1 MNPDIVVVRGEKP
14 YNVVVGREILEQAAL
29 YVPETALR
37 VAVFH
42 APAMLD
48 QAQLIAQSIQV
59 LGREILMIELPDAE
73 GAKTAAV
80 AADCWERLGAAGFT
94 RTDSAVAVGGGA
106 TTDMAGFV
114 AATWLRGIPIVQV
127 PTTLLAM
134 VDAAVGGK
142 TGLNTSAG
150 KNLVGSIHPPA
161 AVICDLNML
170 KTLPPADYAAG
181 LAEAIKAGFIVDP
194 KILQIAET
202 EPAAVLDPTSPQLH
216 EIVLRAIQVK
226 ADVVAEDLGEAI
238 DRALGRQVLNYG
250 HTLAHA
256 IERTENYTW
265 RHGDA
270 VAVGMV
276 FAAALSAA
284 AGRVPDE
291 TVQRTRALLTALGLP
306 TTYTGADLPVLLDA
320 MAMDKKSRGTSLR
333 FVVLEGYG
341 HASILQ
347 DPDPAWLETAF
358 AQVQTVEPTTD
369 GS

>member
-1 MNPDIVVVRGEKP
+1 MDPDIVVVRGEKP
-14 YNVVVGREILEQAAL
+14 YNVVIGRHIVPQAAL
-29 YVPETALR
+29 HVPDTALR

-42 APAMLD
+42 APAMIET
-48 QAQLIAQSIQV
+48 ARTVAQSLEV
-59 LGREILMIELPDAE
+59 LGREVLMIELPDAE

-80 AADCWERLGAAGFT
+80 AADCWEQLGAAGFT
-94 RTDSAVAVGGGA
+94 RTDCAVAVGGGA

-142 TGLNTSAG
+142 TGLNTTAG

-161 AVICDLNML
+161 AVICDLTML
-170 KTLPPADYAAG
+170 TTLPPADYAAG

-194 KILQIAET
+194 EILRIAET
-202 EPAAVLDPTSPQLH
+202 DPVAVLDPTSAQLH

-226 ADVVAEDLGEAI
+226 ADVVADDLGESI
-238 DRALGRQVLNYG
+238 DRALGRQILNYG

-256 IERTENYTW
+256 IERTEDYTW

-284 AGRVPDE
+284 AGKVPAE
-291 TVQRTRALLTALGLP
+291 LVLRTRALLTSLGLP
-306 TTYTGADLPVLLDA
+306 TTYRGADLPVLIEA
-320 MAMDKKSRGTSLR
+320 MALDKKTRGDSLR
-333 FVVLEGYG
+333 FVVLEGLG
-341 HASILQ
+341 QASILQ
-347 DPDPAWLETAF
+347 DPDPTWLAGAF
-358 AQVQTVEPTTD
+358 AEVQ
-369 GS
+369 